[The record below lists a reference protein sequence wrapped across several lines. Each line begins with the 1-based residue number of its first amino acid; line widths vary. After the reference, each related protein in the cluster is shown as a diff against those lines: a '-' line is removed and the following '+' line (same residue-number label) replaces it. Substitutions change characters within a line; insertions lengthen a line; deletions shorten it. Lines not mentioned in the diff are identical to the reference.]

1 MKMLKHIVKK
11 MKKRNWAVIA
21 MNAMALMVII
31 QNVNSACVWIDGQPE
46 VPEEAKRFK
55 NSRS

>member
-1 MKMLKHIVKK
+1 
-11 MKKRNWAVIA
+11 MKKVMGMIKGLSSKNWTVLM
-21 MNAMALMVII
+21 MNALALMVVV

-55 NSRS
+55 K